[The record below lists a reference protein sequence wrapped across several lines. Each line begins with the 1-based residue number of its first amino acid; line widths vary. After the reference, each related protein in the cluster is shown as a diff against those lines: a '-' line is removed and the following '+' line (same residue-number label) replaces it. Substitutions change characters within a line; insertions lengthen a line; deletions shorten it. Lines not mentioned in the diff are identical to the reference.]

1 MDQGNLPYSRQKR
14 SKYSA
19 VRAKGTTSEHKMVLK
34 RIEAG
39 KN

>member
-1 MDQGNLPYSRQKR
+1 MDEGNLPYSRQKR

-19 VRAKGTTSEHKMVLK
+19 VRAKSKTSEHKIVLK
-34 RIEAG
+34 SIEAG